1 VYIAGDDIFVTQVSR
16 KPSGR
21 ALDMAGGSMPDR
33 PLQDKVAVVAG
44 ATRGAG
50 RGIARMLGAAG
61 ATVYCTGRSVR
72 GRPATPGRPETL
84 EETAELVTA
93 EGGLGIAV
101 RTDHTIEAEVERLF
115 ARVRSEAGRLDV
127 LVNDIWGGDALTEW
141 GRPFWELSTAR
152 GVEMLERAVHTHIIT
167 SRHGAPLMVERNG
180 GLIVEVTDGDTLGY
194 RGNLF
199 YDLAKNAVIR
209 LAYAM
214 GADLHA
220 HRVTALAVTPGFLR
234 SEAVLD
240 HFGVTEDNWRDAI
253 AKDEYLAESETPC
266 YVGRAIAA
274 LAADP
279 NVGVK
284 NGGLFSS
291 WGLAE
296 EYGFAD
302 LGGRRPHWGSFFQRK
317 VEAVL
322 DRDTPPGDFDVF
334 VVRSRL
340 YQAELDP
347 SAAREVER
355 LRAWL
360 AKG

>member
-1 VYIAGDDIFVTQVSR
+1 
-16 KPSGR
+16 
-21 ALDMAGGSMPDR
+21 MPDL
-33 PLQDKVAVVAG
+33 PLQDRVAVVAG

-61 ATVYCTGRSVR
+61 ATVYCTGRSVH

-84 EETAELVTA
+84 EETAELVTV
-93 EGGLGIAV
+93 EGGRGIAV
-101 RTDHTIEAEVERLF
+101 RADHTVESEVERLF
-115 ARVRSEAGRLDV
+115 ASIRAEAGRLDI

-141 GRPFWELSTAR
+141 GTPFWELSTAK
-152 GVEMLERAVHTHIIT
+152 GMELLERAVHTHIIT
-167 SRHGAPLMVERNG
+167 SRHGVPLMVERDA
-180 GLIVEVTDGDTLGY
+180 GLIVEVTDGDTFGY

-214 GADLHA
+214 AADLHA
-220 HRVTALAVTPGFLR
+220 HNVTALAVTPGFLR

-240 HFGVTEDNWRDAI
+240 HFGVAEANWREAI
-253 AKDEYLAESETPC
+253 RKDEYFAESETPC
-266 YVGRAIAA
+266 FVGRAIAA

-279 NVGVK
+279 DVAEK
-284 NGGLFSS
+284 SGGLYSS
-291 WGLAE
+291 WELAK
-296 EYGFAD
+296 EYGFTD
-302 LGGRRPHWGSFFQRK
+302 VDGRRPDWGSFFLGK
-317 VEAVL
+317 VREIL
-322 DRDTPPGDFDVF
+322 LRDAPPDEMDLF

-347 SAAREVER
+347 SGTSEAER

-360 AKG
+360 ERHE

>member
-1 VYIAGDDIFVTQVSR
+1 MS
-16 KPSGR
+16 
-21 ALDMAGGSMPDR
+21 DR
-33 PLQDKVAVVAG
+33 PLRDRVAVVAG

-50 RGIARMLGAAG
+50 RGIARMLGEAG

-84 EETAELVTA
+84 EETAELVSA
-93 EGGLGIAV
+93 AGGRGIAV
-101 RTDHTIEAEVERLF
+101 RTDHTIESEVEQLF
-115 ARVRSEAGRLDV
+115 ARVRAEAGRLDV

-141 GRPFWELSTAR
+141 GTPFWELSTNK
-152 GVEMLERAVHTHIIT
+152 GQQMFERAVHTHIIT
-167 SRHGAPLMVERNG
+167 SRHGAPLMIERNA
-180 GLIVEVTDGDTLGY
+180 GLIVEVTDGDTFGY

-214 GADLHA
+214 SADLQA
-220 HRVTALAVTPGFLR
+220 HRVTALAITPGFLR

-253 AKDEYLAESETPC
+253 EKDEYFAESETPC
-266 YVGRAIAA
+266 YVGRATAA

-279 NVGVK
+279 NVGAK
-284 NGGLFSS
+284 SGGLYSS
-291 WGLAE
+291 WGLAK
-296 EYGFAD
+296 EYGFTD
-302 LGGRRPHWGSFFQRK
+302 VDGRRPDWGSFFRRK
-317 VEAVL
+317 VRAIAE
-322 DRDTPPGDFDVF
+322 RDAPPSDFDVF

-347 SAAREVER
+347 SATDEAEG
-355 LRAWL
+355 LRDWL
-360 AKG
+360 GRI

>member
-1 VYIAGDDIFVTQVSR
+1 
-16 KPSGR
+16 
-21 ALDMAGGSMPDR
+21 MPDR
-33 PLQDKVAVVAG
+33 ALRGQVAVVAG

-50 RGIARMLGAAG
+50 RGIARMLGEAG

-72 GRPATPGRPETL
+72 GRPATPDRPETL

-93 EGGLGIAV
+93 EGGRGIAV
-101 RTDHTIEAEVERLF
+101 RADHTIEAEVEQLF
-115 ARVRSEAGRLDV
+115 ARVHAEAGRLDI

-141 GRPFWELSTAR
+141 GKPFWRLSTAR
-152 GVEMLERAVHTHIIT
+152 GQQMLERAVHTHIIT
-167 SRHGAPLMVERNG
+167 SRHGAPFMIERNA

-214 GADLHA
+214 AADLHA
-220 HRVTALAVTPGFLR
+220 HRVTALAITPGFLR

-253 AKDEYLAESETPC
+253 KKDEYFAESETPC
-266 YVGRAIAA
+266 YVGRAIAV

-279 NVGVK
+279 NVGAK
-284 NGGLFSS
+284 SGGLFSS
-291 WGLAE
+291 WGLAK
-296 EYGFAD
+296 EYGFTD
-302 LGGRRPHWGSFFQRK
+302 VDGRRPNWGSFFRRK
-317 VEAVL
+317 VREIL
-322 DRDTPPGDFDVF
+322 RRDTPPDAMDVF

-340 YQAELDP
+340 YQAEFDP
-347 SAAREVER
+347 SAAAEADR

-360 AKG
+360 QRFS

>member
-1 VYIAGDDIFVTQVSR
+1 
-16 KPSGR
+16 
-21 ALDMAGGSMPDR
+21 MPDR
-33 PLQDKVAVVAG
+33 PLQDRVAVVAG

-72 GRPATPGRPETL
+72 GHPATPGRPETL

-101 RTDHTIEAEVERLF
+101 RTDHTVEAEVERLF
-115 ARVRSEAGRLDV
+115 ARVRAEEGGLDV

-141 GRPFWELSTAR
+141 GTPFWELSIAKGR
-152 GVEMLERAVHTHIIT
+152 EMLERAVHTHIIT
-167 SRHGAPLMVERNG
+167 SRHGVPLMIERDA
-180 GLIVEVTDGDTLGY
+180 GLIVEVTDGDTFGY

-199 YDLAKNAVIR
+199 YDLAKNAVAR

-214 GADLHA
+214 AGDLDA
-220 HRVTALAVTPGFLR
+220 HNVTALAVTPGFLR

-240 HFGVTEDNWRDAI
+240 HFGVTEANWREAI
-253 AKDEYLAESETPC
+253 EKDEYFAESETPC
-266 YVGRAIAA
+266 FVGRAIAA

-279 NVGVK
+279 GVGEK
-284 NGGLFSS
+284 SGGLFSS
-291 WGLAE
+291 WTLAK
-296 EYGFAD
+296 EYGFTD
-302 LGGRRPHWGSFFQRK
+302 IDGRRPDWGGFFLRK
-317 VEAVL
+317 VRGIVG
-322 DRDTPPGDFDVF
+322 RDAPPDEMDLF

-347 SAAREVER
+347 SAAGEAER
-355 LRAWL
+355 LRAWIERH
-360 AKG
+360 G